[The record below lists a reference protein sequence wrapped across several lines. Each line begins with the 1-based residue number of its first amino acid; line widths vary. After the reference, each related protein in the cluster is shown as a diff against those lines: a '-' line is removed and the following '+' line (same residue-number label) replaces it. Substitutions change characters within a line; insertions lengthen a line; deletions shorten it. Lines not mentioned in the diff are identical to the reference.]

1 MGEKPVSDTRTSDR
15 GPDSLERDMEA
26 ARQRLADTIDQLAY
40 RTSPKT
46 IVKREVATV
55 KAHFVDAQGNPRT
68 DNILKVA
75 GGVVG
80 FLVFVVVVRR
90 VTR

>member
-1 MGEKPVSDTRTSDR
+1 MAQADPK
-15 GPDSLERDMEA
+15 LEQRAPGSIEDEMEET
-26 ARQRLADTIDQLAY
+26 RQRLAGTIDQIVHRA
-40 RTSPKT
+40 SPKT
-46 IVKREVATV
+46 IADREIAKL
-55 KAHFVDAQGNPRT
+55 KARFVDADGNPRT

-80 FLVFVVVVRR
+80 FVVFVVVARK

>member
-1 MGEKPVSDTRTSDR
+1 VPDTTPQDR
-15 GPDSLERDMEA
+15 GADSLERDIEA
-26 ARQRLADTIDQLAY
+26 TRERLSSTIDQLVY
-40 RTSPKT
+40 RASPKT
-46 IVKREVATV
+46 IVRREVATV
-55 KAHFVDAQGNPRT
+55 KAYFLDERGEPRT

-80 FLVFVVVVRR
+80 FIVFVVVVRR

>member
-1 MGEKPVSDTRTSDR
+1 
-15 GPDSLERDMEA
+15 MEA
-26 ARQRLADTIDQLAY
+26 ARERLARTIDQLAH

-46 IVKREVATV
+46 IVRREVATV

-80 FLVFVVVVRR
+80 FIVFVVVVRT